1 MNAEITKD
9 SKVESTL
16 DTREHNYEQQQ
27 QQQKKAESVLF

>member
-16 DTREHNYEQQQ
+16 DMREHNYEQQKK
-27 QQQKKAESVLF
+27 KKAESVPF